1 MTAWLQRMFQQAQM
15 VLVVFPVVKDLDSGF
30 QLPRSKSQLHHLFM
44 PWACYQIFLSL
55 AFFFFFHLLKWE

>member
-1 MTAWLQRMFQQAQM
+1 M
-15 VLVVFPVVKDLDSGF
+15 VKDLDSGF

-55 AFFFFFHLLKWE
+55 AFFFFPSLKMGMRIMFIGWVRWKT